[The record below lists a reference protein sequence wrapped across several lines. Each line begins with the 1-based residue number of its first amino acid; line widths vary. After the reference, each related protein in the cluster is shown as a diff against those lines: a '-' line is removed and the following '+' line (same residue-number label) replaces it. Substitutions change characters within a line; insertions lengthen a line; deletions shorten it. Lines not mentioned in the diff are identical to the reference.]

1 MCNLSKS
8 VVLAAVAMVS
18 PTLTGCATY
27 PPMQMQAQRYRIEV
41 RLDPAQHAIRGW
53 AALDL
58 VRVDD
63 GSFDP
68 NQPATVA
75 LLLHPDLKITQ
86 VRGAG
91 AHTRSYTALRASTK
105 SASEHSN
112 VGRRDRVGGVDD
124 GFAPRRY
131 AVVVDRPVEA
141 MTLFVAYEGKLF
153 QDVVA
158 GEKPGQ
164 IHNFSMHAHIGEEG
178 IYLADGYWYPQ
189 PARDDETTPPP
200 ADFTLL
206 TDRVAEME
214 LVASGETDSA
224 LSEQTDRL
232 AWRSPYPLTEMV
244 LVGGPHEV
252 HRASYRGIEI
262 AVHLK
267 PSQGEQAA
275 GLIEAVKRNL
285 DRYEP
290 LIGAFPA
297 RQYSIVDNFFS
308 SGFAFPCFT
317 LLSSAVID
325 MGSRSQTTHGYLDH
339 EFLHSWWGNG
349 VHVDPH
355 DGNWCEA
362 LASYGANYYGFML
375 DGKET
380 EARRK
385 RRNYS
390 HFLSRLKAE
399 DDRPLGTFS
408 QKDGCNR
415 QIAYDKG
422 AMVFHMLARK
432 MGQDNFWAAM
442 RKFNEQ
448 YAGRYASWEDIR
460 RVCEEQSGTDLA
472 RFFQQWVR
480 GSGAPKLGI
489 DHAVYR
495 TADRTLTFTL
505 SEGDLPFAIDPP
517 VRLHGPSGAADL
529 TVSLDQPSV
538 EHTMPVDSPPHT
550 IEVDPDYQLFRRID
564 PADIIP
570 TTASTRTGSAFTCVL
585 PPGEPAEQYRKIADN
600 FESSFSAE
608 ERIERTP
615 QDLRA
620 DADLAERSALI
631 LGEAVRDPAVEAF
644 LSAIEFPV
652 RWIDGGFEFEEN
664 EYDDPGDAVLC
675 TMRHPGVSG
684 GGVTV
689 VFANSESAIPQARL
703 ISFYEHS
710 LVIFRDGMPVLR
722 QDFEPS
728 QAVRV
733 ERF

>member
-1 MCNLSKS
+1 MRKC
-8 VVLAAVAMVS
+8 VLFAAAAIVWPA
-18 PTLTGCATY
+18 LTGCATY
-27 PPMQMQAQRYRIEV
+27 ASMRMNAQRYRIDV
-41 RLDPAQHAIRGW
+41 RLDPAAHKLSGL

-58 VRVDD
+58 VRADD
-63 GSFDP
+63 HPQDP
-68 NQPATVA
+68 DQPVTVE
-75 LLLHPDLKITQ
+75 LQLHPGLKITQ
-86 VRGAG
+86 VRAAG
-91 AHTRSYTALRASTK
+91 ARVRSFAALKGSTE
-105 SASEHSN
+105 SAPDATNDE
-112 VGRRDRVGGVDD
+112 RD

-131 AVVVDRPVEA
+131 SVIVNRPTDA
-141 MTLFVAYEGKLF
+141 MTLFVAYEGTLF
-153 QDVVA
+153 QDIAA

-164 IHNFSMHAHIGEEG
+164 IHNFAMRAHIGDEG
-178 IYLADGYWYPQ
+178 IYLSEGYWYPQ
-189 PARDDETTPPP
+189 PADDGEAAPPP
-200 ADFTLL
+200 AYFTLL
-206 TDRVAEME
+206 ADRIPGME

-252 HRASYRGIEI
+252 HRATYRGVEI

-275 GLIEAVKRNL
+275 GLIEGVKRNL

-290 LIGAFPA
+290 LIGPFPA

-349 VHVDPH
+349 VHVDPQ

-362 LASYGANYYGFML
+362 LASYGANYYGFVL
-375 DGKET
+375 DGNEQ

-390 HFLSRLKAE
+390 HFLSRLKA
-399 DDRPLGTFS
+399 DDDKPLGTFGR
-408 QKDGCNR
+408 KDGCNR

-432 MGQDNFWAAM
+432 IGQDNFWAAM

-460 RVCEEQSGTDLA
+460 RVCEEQSGTDLE

-480 GSGAPKLGI
+480 EAGAPRLGI

-505 SEGDLPFAIDPP
+505 SEGDLPFAIDAPI
-517 VRLHGPSGAADL
+517 RLNGPGGSADL
-529 TVSLDQPSV
+529 SISLDQPSV

-550 IEVDPDYQLFRRID
+550 IEVDPDYNVFRRIE
-564 PADIIP
+564 PADVIP
-570 TTASTRTGSAFTCVL
+570 TTASTRKGSAFTCVL
-585 PPGEPAEQYRKIADN
+585 PPGEPATEYRKIAEN
-600 FESSFSAE
+600 FESSFSPQ
-608 ERIERTP
+608 ERIARTP
-615 QDLRA
+615 KDLRA

-631 LGEAVRDPAVEAF
+631 LGEAVHDQAVEAF

-652 RWIDGGFEFEEN
+652 RWTDDGFEFEEN
-664 EYDDPGDAVLC
+664 EFDDPGDAVLC
-675 TMRHPGVSG
+675 TMRHPGVPG

-689 VFANSESAIPQARL
+689 VFANSESAIPLARL

-728 QAVRV
+728 HAVRV